1 MNEIKLGKLEKIKD
15 LRSIWKNEEYDFTPW
30 LAKEQNIKLLSD
42 ELGISIKVLKTEA
55 SVGKYSLDILA
66 VNEDTNENIIIENQL
81 EITNH
86 DHLGKVLVYGAGYDA
101 KTIIWIVKDYNEEH
115 KQAIEWLNEHSD
127 ENINLFLVKIELFK
141 IGNSEIA
148 PHFEI
153 ISQPND
159 WTKTIRSNQSNTE
172 LTGMKLVDL
181 NFWQGFSEYLSDNR
195 TTFSI
200 RKAQPQHWY
209 SLAIGSSD
217 CHIDL
222 TVNKNGEVACS
233 LWIENNKSLYNN
245 LF

>member
-1 MNEIKLGKLEKIKD
+1 M
-15 LRSIWKNEEYDFTPW
+15 
-30 LAKEQNIKLLSD
+30 
-42 ELGISIKVLKTEA
+42 
-55 SVGKYSLDILA
+55 
-66 VNEDTNENIIIENQL
+66 
-81 EITNH
+81 
-86 DHLGKVLVYGAGYDA
+86 
-101 KTIIWIVKDYNEEH
+101 
-115 KQAIEWLNEHSD
+115 
-127 ENINLFLVKIELFK
+127 VKIELFK

-222 TVNKNGEVACS
+222 TVNKTVKLLVHYGLKIIKVYTINS
-233 LWIENNKSLYNN
+233 LNIKMK
-245 LF
+245 